1 MSLFWF
7 DVTVLCIFPLVF
19 LLLMF
24 SISSFLSSATGITN
38 ARSRNARLA
47 AEEAAEEGG
56 GGVSAAGPGGG
67 APPLLPVSAME
78 PASRWPRADAEARE
92 SDRRDL
98 VVSEYLR
105 QINWWFL
112 VCFVLSSV
120 WVSNGGTCVRC
131 VRLLLVTGRGMRLE
145 HRGESEELQLCAS
158 GGVGWT
164 SFCYLW
170 LCGDL
175 VGGVNHCWRL

>member
-1 MSLFWF
+1 MVVCLTLRSPFVFVLF
-7 DVTVLCIFPLVF
+7 LPFPLPALCF
-19 LLLMF
+19 SSSLM
-24 SISSFLSSATGITN
+24 LSAAGITN

-47 AEEAAEEGG
+47 AEEAADEVG

-78 PASRWPRADAEARE
+78 PASRWPRAEAEARE

-120 WVSNGGTCVRC
+120 WVSNGGTCVRFLFFSFSA
-131 VRLLLVTGRGMRLE
+131 VG
-145 HRGESEELQLCAS
+145 S
-158 GGVGWT
+158 GVW
-164 SFCYLW
+164 C
-170 LCGDL
+170 
-175 VGGVNHCWRL
+175 